1 MFEKTIRKA
10 ANTAGKVIKQEVAKG
25 ASTHIA
31 LALKIAS
38 VAAMVLVALHEGK
51 KHDEPER
58 QNESTVIPNSVT
70 YNFYNADGEEVLK
83 LFKF

>member
-25 ASTHIA
+25 ASTHIS

-38 VAAMVLVALHEGK
+38 VAAMVFVALHEGK
-51 KHDEPER
+51 KHDEPEH
-58 QNESTVIPNSVT
+58 QNETTMIPNSVT
-70 YNFYNADGEEVLK
+70 YNFYNADGEKVLEM
-83 LFKF
+83 LKF

>member
-25 ASTHIA
+25 ASTHIS
-31 LALKIAS
+31 LALKITS
-38 VAAMVLVALHEGK
+38 VAAMVFVALHEGK

-58 QNESTVIPNSVT
+58 QNETTMIPNSVT
-70 YNFYNADGEEVLK
+70 YNFYNADGEEILK